1 MDPKPKDIKVYG
13 SIFTMSGDGQAAY
26 AQQIWDDEKQCFITD
41 DNWVTIP
48 ALSNADIDEII
59 NQ

>member
-26 AQQIWDDEKQCFITD
+26 AQQIWDDKKQCFITD

-48 ALSNADIDEII
+48 ALSIADIDEII

>member
-48 ALSNADIDEII
+48 ALSIDDIDEII

>member
-48 ALSNADIDEII
+48 VLSIADIDEII

>member
-41 DNWVTIP
+41 DNWITIP
-48 ALSNADIDEII
+48 ALSIADIDEII

>member
-41 DNWVTIP
+41 DNWITIP